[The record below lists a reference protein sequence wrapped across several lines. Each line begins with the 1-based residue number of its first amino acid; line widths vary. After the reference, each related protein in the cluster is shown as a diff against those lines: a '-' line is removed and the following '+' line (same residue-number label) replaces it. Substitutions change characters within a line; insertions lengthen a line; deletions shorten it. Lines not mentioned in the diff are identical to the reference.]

1 MTRYRVS
8 WERGESLP
16 QLLDKGSQ
24 YLLCPPIFVIKN
36 NVVVHTSTMT
46 QVRLNHVV
54 ICHVHRDILSKQS
67 CQDIAKKF
75 VRTKNDASCR
85 VFVKI

>member
-1 MTRYRVS
+1 
-8 WERGESLP
+8 
-16 QLLDKGSQ
+16 
-24 YLLCPPIFVIKN
+24 
-36 NVVVHTSTMT
+36 MT